1 MIKEI
6 DPKYIVYE
14 IPGDEIPEDEPLLL
28 FRARNKFA
36 LDILR
41 IYKRM
46 CIADGCALEHIEKI
60 DNRIE
65 AFQNFAIEH
74 AERVKQPG

>member
-6 DPKYIVYE
+6 DPKYLVYE
-14 IPGDEIPEDEPLLL
+14 IQGDEISGDEPLLL

-46 CIADGCALEHIEKI
+46 CIEGGCPLEHIEKI
-60 DNRIE
+60 DNWIE

-74 AERVKQPG
+74 AENMRRE